1 MYLEFKNVTFAYDEK
16 KVLDDISFTVNKG
29 EITGLI
35 GANGAGKTTTI
46 SNVIR
51 KLRPQK
57 GEILL
62 AGKNIYE
69 WDNRIYPVSFIP
81 DEPIFYEEL
90 TVMEHLNFVKALYPQ
105 TDMDTSYL
113 IDKFELQEHLYKV
126 PGLLSKGTLQKLMIA
141 ISLLRN
147 YELLLADEPLNG
159 LDPRQISI
167 FKNMLKELCGQNK
180 AILISTHLLDIA
192 EEFCD
197 KYIILGKGKVITS
210 GTKKEILREYHFSE
224 DTSLE
229 KIYLFLN
236 EREG

>member
-16 KVLDDISFTVNKG
+16 KVLDDISFAVNRG

-35 GANGAGKTTTI
+35 GANGVGKTTAI
-46 SNVIR
+46 SNVTR
-51 KLRPQK
+51 KLQPQK
-57 GEILL
+57 GDILL
-62 AGKNIYE
+62 NGQSIYE
-69 WDNRIYPVSFIP
+69 WNNHVYPVSYIP
-81 DEPIFYEEL
+81 DKPIFYEEL
-90 TVMEHLNFVKALYPQ
+90 TVMEHLNFVKTLYPQ

-141 ISLLRN
+141 IALLRD

-167 FKNMLKELCGQNK
+167 FKNMLKELCSQNK
-180 AILISTHLLDIA
+180 AILISTHLLDMA

-197 KYIILGKGKVITS
+197 KYIILGRGNVIAS
-210 GTKKEILREYHFSE
+210 GTKKEILRKYHFPA

-236 EREG
+236 ERED